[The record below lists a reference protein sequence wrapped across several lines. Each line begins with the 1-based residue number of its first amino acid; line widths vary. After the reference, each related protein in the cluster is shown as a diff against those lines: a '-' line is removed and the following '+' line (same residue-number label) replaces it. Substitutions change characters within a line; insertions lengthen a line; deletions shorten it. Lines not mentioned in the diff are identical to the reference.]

1 MNFESR
7 WLRIKNFYISRFT
20 DRKEVFMLSGIP
32 LRTFQRVYKKLEGNE
47 MVGRQRKLTSK
58 IDLKDV

>member
-1 MNFESR
+1 
-7 WLRIKNFYISRFT
+7 
-20 DRKEVFMLSGIP
+20 MLSGIP